1 MNAETLRV
9 IVAQKAVEAT
19 DICRLELVHAKAG
32 ALPAFTAGAHIELH
46 LPGEIRR
53 AYSLCNDPAE
63 THRYVLGILKDPQSR
78 GGSRAVHEQLKVG
91 DELNISLPR
100 NHFEL
105 DPKAQSSLLLAG
117 GIGIT
122 PLLAMAEQLER
133 QQASFELHYTTST
146 SERMAFAERLACA
159 PYARNV
165 HLYLSQENPARRL
178 DLDSVLAAPAAGRHL
193 YVCGPQ
199 RFIDA
204 VLASASQH
212 GWNEACLHWEFF
224 AGAPTDSAGD
234 TAFELEIAS
243 SGQVVPVAPGQTAL
257 KALLAAGVDVPMAC
271 DQGVCGTCL
280 TKVLCGEI
288 DHRDLYLTPEEQAD
302 GDQFLPCCSRAKSPR
317 LVLDL

>member
-1 MNAETLRV
+1 MHAETLRV
-9 IVAQKAVEAT
+9 IVAQKTIEAT
-19 DICRLELVHAKAG
+19 DICRLELVRAETG
-32 ALPAFTAGAHIELH
+32 PLPAFTAGAHVELH
-46 LPGEIRR
+46 LPGELRR

-78 GGSRAVHEQLKVG
+78 GGSRAVHEALRVG
-91 DELNISLPR
+91 DELTIGLPR
-100 NHFEL
+100 NHFAL
-105 DPKAQSSLLLAG
+105 DPAAHSSLLLAG

-133 QQASFELHYTTST
+133 ERAPFALHYTAST
-146 SERMAFAERLACA
+146 SERMAFTERLACA
-159 PYARNV
+159 PYARKV
-165 HLYLSQENPARRL
+165 HFYLSQESPARRL
-178 DLDSVLAAPAAGRHL
+178 DLDKLLTGPVAGRHL

-204 VLASASQH
+204 VLASARRH
-212 GWNEACLHWEFF
+212 GWSENCLHWEFF
-224 AGAPTDSAGD
+224 GGAPTGSAADAG
-234 TAFELEIAS
+234 FELEIAS

-288 DHRDLYLTPEEQAD
+288 DHRDLYLMPDEQAA
-302 GDQFLPCCSRAKSPR
+302 GDQFMPCCSRAKSPR

>member
-19 DICRLELVHAKAG
+19 DICRLELVHAEAG
-32 ALPAFTAGAHIELH
+32 ALPAFTAGAHVELH

-78 GGSRAVHEQLKVG
+78 GGSRAVHEALKVG
-91 DELNISLPR
+91 DELSISVPR
-100 NHFEL
+100 NHFAL
-105 DPKAQSSLLLAG
+105 DPAAKSSLLLAG

-122 PLLAMAEQLER
+122 PLLAMAAQLQR
-133 QQASFELHYTTST
+133 QRASFELHYTAST
-146 SERMAFAERLACA
+146 AERMAFAEWLACA
-159 PYARNV
+159 PYADKV
-165 HLYLSQENPARRL
+165 HFYLSQENPAQRL
-178 DLDSVLAAPAAGRHL
+178 DLDRLLANPVAGRHL

-204 VLASASQH
+204 VLASARQH
-212 GWNEACLHWEFF
+212 GWSDACLHWEFF
-224 AGAPTDSAGD
+224 AGAEIDASADQG
-234 TAFELEIAS
+234 FELEIAS

-288 DHRDLYLTPEEQAD
+288 DHRDLYLMPDEQAA